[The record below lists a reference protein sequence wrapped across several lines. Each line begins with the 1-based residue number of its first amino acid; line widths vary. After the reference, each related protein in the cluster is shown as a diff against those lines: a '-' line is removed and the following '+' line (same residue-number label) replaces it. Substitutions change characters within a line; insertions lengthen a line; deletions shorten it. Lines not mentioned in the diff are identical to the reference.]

1 MSPLLTQTQTQLT
14 HPSFT
19 LELNIYNR
27 ESRVQYK
34 LGGTALNAITSG
46 DLEHRFHACILSLFG
61 YRPVCSVN
69 LQHFDKLTQKTGI
82 VYGLTDELSEIKNIN

>member
-46 DLEHRFHACILSLFG
+46 DLEHRFHACILSLLSSCVLSKFTAFRQTDTEDR
-61 YRPVCSVN
+61 YSVWI
-69 LQHFDKLTQKTGI
+69 D
-82 VYGLTDELSEIKNIN
+82 